1 MTQHSLC
8 LIGRHSDLIKIQNGV
23 DLDSWHVTHI
33 KIVPHSSHLCKSLV
47 SHSWQWLVF
56 ARHDSNHLFVKAKT
70 GGEERGEE
78 EKGGRLY
85 ACAQRRGVFPPS
97 ASGTISA
104 KL

>member
-1 MTQHSLC
+1 MALM
-8 LIGRHSDLIKIQNGV
+8 
-23 DLDSWHVTHI
+23 HV
-33 KIVPHSSHLCKSLV
+33 KIVPLSCYLSKSLV

-56 ARHDSNHLFVKAKT
+56 AGHDSNHLFVKAKA
-70 GGEERGEE
+70 GGKERGEE
-78 EKGGRLY
+78 EKGGRLH